1 MSKKKDYLMES
12 DKNIFLTGKAGTG
25 KTYQINRFVEKM
37 QAEGKVVLV
46 SAPTGTAAV
55 NAGGETAHSLF
66 GIPIPCYGVSIS
78 KVPPA
83 KIKTLAMADVV
94 IIDEVSMMRNDAFS
108 FAMRVLK
115 KAEKLKGSK
124 IRVILTGDFSQLP
137 PVVQKKDISYLKKFG
152 YDLSGYAFTTKEWAA
167 LHLKT
172 VELTKIWRQEDG
184 SELAEQLGKVRDNDP
199 TAINY
204 FKQFV
209 KEDYQAS
216 DDEIQICGT
225 NAEADEINR
234 NYLNSIPGPVMAYQ
248 AEKKGRNAAGICE
261 DIVLLKQN
269 ARVMFL
275 VNDVKKNQYQ
285 NGSMGTIMNLNEKC
299 VEVLLDTGRLIPV
312 FPYEY
317 KSYSYRIVGG
327 NLTKNEIGSVKQMPL
342 KVAKAI
348 TIHKSQG
355 KTFDKV
361 VITPN
366 IFAAGQLYVALSRV
380 KSPEGLVLTS
390 EVKLEHLKD
399 NPIVEEFYANG
410 FTYEVKEKTVG
421 KSKGTG
427 TKKTPAK
434 KTAGRKTSS
443 RTTKKAKTSG
453 SSASKKRKTTGTKAN
468 TSTGRTKMTASKK
481 KKETKKMSEKKTVTK
496 KTTTAKAAP
505 AKKTAAKPAAT
516 KATAA
521 KKTAAKAPAKTTKA
535 TAAKTTAKKTAAV
548 AKPAAKKP
556 AAKTVAKAAPAK
568 KPAAKKAESAVMATV
583 KKSAEKAV
591 KAIVAEG
598 KKTPAKKASSKK

>member
-1 MSKKKDYLMES
+1 MAKKKDYLMDS

-25 KTYQINRFVEKM
+25 KTYQIQKFVEKM
-37 QAEGKVVLV
+37 KEEGKVVLV

-78 KVPPA
+78 KVQPQ
-83 KIKTLAMADVV
+83 KIKTLAMADVI

-115 KAEKLKGSK
+115 KAEKLKGKK

-137 PVVQKKDISYLKKFG
+137 PVVQKKDVSYLKKFG
-152 YDLSGYAFTTKEWAA
+152 YDLSGYAFTTKEWAS

-184 SELAEQLGKVRDNDP
+184 SKLAEMLGKVRDNDP
-199 TAINY
+199 TAIDY

-209 KEDYQAS
+209 KEGYKAS
-216 DDEIQICGT
+216 DDEIQVCGT

-234 NYLNSIPGPVMAYQ
+234 NYLNAIPGPVVAYQ

-261 DIVLLKQN
+261 DIVLLKKG

-275 VNDVKKNQYQ
+275 VNDVKKNIYQ
-285 NGSMGTIMNLNEKC
+285 NGSMGMITDLNEKC
-299 VEVLLDTGRLIPV
+299 VTVALDNGKVIPV
-312 FPYEY
+312 FTHEY
-317 KSYSYRIVGG
+317 KSYSYKISGG
-327 NLTKNEIGSVKQMPL
+327 ELTKNEIGSIKQIPL

-366 IFAAGQLYVALSRV
+366 IFASGQLYVALSRV

-390 EVKLEHLKD
+390 EVKLEHFKD
-399 NPIVEEFYANG
+399 NPIVNEFYANN
-410 FTYEVKEKTVG
+410 FTYEIKAASK
-421 KSKGTG
+421 KSKSDKT
-427 TKKTPAK
+427 TKKTGNK
-434 KTAGRKTSS
+434 
-443 RTTKKAKTSG
+443 TKKAATKT
-453 SSASKKRKTTGTKAN
+453 KKRSSRG
-468 TSTGRTKMTASKK
+468 STKK
-481 KKETKKMSEKKTVTK
+481 KKETKKMSEKKTATKSTAK
-496 KTTTAKAAP
+496 KTTVK
-505 AKKTAAKPAAT
+505 
-516 KATAA
+516 
-521 KKTAAKAPAKTTKA
+521 AAKAPAKKAAATKTGTKTTTKK
-535 TAAKTTAKKTAAV
+535 TAVKSTASKSTTKTTAKKTAV
-548 AKPAAKKP
+548 KS
-556 AAKTVAKAAPAK
+556 TAPAK
-568 KPAAKKAESAVMATV
+568 KSTTKAAATKATTKAAKPAVKTGKTKVAV
-583 KKSAEKAV
+583 KKDKAV
-591 KAIVAEG
+591 KAIVTEG
-598 KKTPAKKASSKK
+598 KK

>member
-1 MSKKKDYLMES
+1 MIEKSKNKTERKKMANKKDYLMDS

-25 KTYQINRFVEKM
+25 KTYQIQQFVEKM
-37 QAEGKVVLV
+37 KKEGKVVLV

-83 KIKTLAMADVV
+83 KIKTLAMADVI

-137 PVVQKKDISYLKKFG
+137 PVVQKKDVSYLKKFG
-152 YDLSGYAFTTKEWAA
+152 YDLSGYAFTTKEWAS

-184 SELAEQLGKVRDNDP
+184 SELANMLGKIRDNDSS
-199 TAINY
+199 AISY
-204 FKQFV
+204 FEQFV
-209 KEDYQAS
+209 KEGYTAS

-234 NYLNSIPGPVMAYQ
+234 NYLNAISGPVVAYQ
-248 AEKKGRNAAGICE
+248 AEKKGRNASGICE
-261 DIVLLKQN
+261 DIVLLKKG

-275 VNDVKKNQYQ
+275 VNDVKKNVYQ
-285 NGSMGTIMNLNEKC
+285 NGSMGTITNLSEKC
-299 VEVLLDTGRLIPV
+299 VEVLLDNGKVIPV

-317 KSYSYRIVGG
+317 KSYNYKISGG
-327 NLTKNEIGSVKQMPL
+327 ELKKTEIGSIKQIPL

-380 KSPEGLVLTS
+380 KSPKGLILTS
-390 EVKLEHLKD
+390 PVKLEHFKE
-399 NPIVEEFYANG
+399 NTIVEQFYKDG
-410 FTYEVKEKTVG
+410 YVYDIK
-421 KSKGTG
+421 
-427 TKKTPAK
+427 PAK
-434 KTAGRKTSS
+434 KAVKKTV
-443 RTTKKAKTSG
+443 
-453 SSASKKRKTTGTKAN
+453 
-468 TSTGRTKMTASKK
+468 
-481 KKETKKMSEKKTVTK
+481 KETKKPIKKSTK
-496 KTTTAKAAP
+496 KPVKKVTAR
-505 AKKTAAKPAAT
+505 
-516 KATAA
+516 
-521 KKTAAKAPAKTTKA
+521 
-535 TAAKTTAKKTAAV
+535 TAKKTTKS
-548 AKPAAKKP
+548 AKTAKKP
-556 AAKTVAKAAPAK
+556 
-568 KPAAKKAESAVMATV
+568 V
-583 KKSAEKAV
+583 KKMV
-591 KAIVAEG
+591 RG
-598 KKTPAKKASSKK
+598 KG

>member
-1 MSKKKDYLMES
+1 MAKKKDYLLDS
-12 DKNIFLTGKAGTG
+12 DRNIFLTGKAGTG
-25 KTYQINRFVEKM
+25 KTYQITRFVEKM
-37 QAEGKVVLV
+37 QEEGKIVLV

-83 KIKTLAMADVV
+83 KVKTLAMADAV

-137 PVVQKKDISYLKKFG
+137 PVVQKKDLSYLKKFG
-152 YDLSGYAFTTKEWAA
+152 YDPSGYAFTTKEWAA

-184 SELAEQLGKVRDNDP
+184 SELAEQLGRVRDNDP
-199 TAINY
+199 KALFY
-204 FKQFV
+204 FNEFV
-209 KEDYQAS
+209 KEGYIAS
-216 DDEIQICGT
+216 EDEIQICGT

-234 NYLNSIPGPVMAYQ
+234 NYLNAISGPVVAYQ

-261 DIVLLKQN
+261 DIVLLKKG

-285 NGSMGTIMNLNEKC
+285 NGSMGTITDLNEKC
-299 VEVLLDTGRLIPV
+299 VTVALDNGLILPV

-317 KSYSYRIVGG
+317 KSYSYKIVGG
-327 NLTKNEIGSVKQMPL
+327 NLTKNEIGSIKQIPL

-355 KTFDKV
+355 KTFEKV

-366 IFAAGQLYVALSRV
+366 IFASGQLYVALSRV

-390 EVKLEHLKD
+390 EVKPEHFKD

-410 FTYEVKEKTVG
+410 FTYEIKPAK
-421 KSKGTG
+421 KSTA
-427 TKKTPAK
+427 KTPAK
-434 KTAGRKTSS
+434 QKSTGKKNKSVIGRKKTAVKGNKTKTKSRRQEIMAETKKTAGKTA
-443 RTTKKAKTSG
+443 TTKK
-453 SSASKKRKTTGTKAN
+453 
-468 TSTGRTKMTASKK
+468 
-481 KKETKKMSEKKTVTK
+481 V
-496 KTTTAKAAP
+496 
-505 AKKTAAKPAAT
+505 AAK
-516 KATAA
+516 
-521 KKTAAKAPAKTTKA
+521 
-535 TAAKTTAKKTAAV
+535 AAKTTAKSTAKSTTKTTT
-548 AKPAAKKP
+548 KK
-556 AAKTVAKAAPAK
+556 TTAKAS
-568 KPAAKKAESAVMATV
+568 AKKAAT
-583 KKSAEKAV
+583 KKS
-591 KAIVAEG
+591 
-598 KKTPAKKASSKK
+598 

>member
-1 MSKKKDYLMES
+1 MAKKKDYLMDS

-25 KTYQINRFVEKM
+25 KTYQITQFVEKM

-94 IIDEVSMMRNDAFS
+94 IIDEVSMMRNDSFS

-115 KAEKLKGSK
+115 KAEKLKGKK

-152 YDLSGYAFTTKEWAA
+152 YDLSGYAFTTKEWAS

-184 SELAEQLGKVRDNDP
+184 SELAEQLGKVRENDP
-199 TAINY
+199 SAMYY

-209 KEDYQAS
+209 KEGYQAS

-234 NYLNSIPGPVMAYQ
+234 NYLNSIPGPVVAYQ
-248 AEKKGRNAAGICE
+248 SEKKGRNAAGICE

-299 VEVLLDTGRLIPV
+299 VEVLLDNGKLIPV
-312 FPYEY
+312 FPHEY
-317 KSYSYRIVGG
+317 KSYSYKIVGG

-380 KSPEGLVLTS
+380 KSPEGLILTS
-390 EVKLEHLKD
+390 EVKLEHFKD
-399 NPIVEEFYANG
+399 NPMVEAFYANG
-410 FTYEVKEKTVG
+410 FTYEVK
-421 KSKGTG
+421 
-427 TKKTPAK
+427 TKASLSRSAATKK
-434 KTAGRKTSS
+434 KTA
-443 RTTKKAKTSG
+443 TTK
-453 SSASKKRKTTGTKAN
+453 
-468 TSTGRTKMTASKK
+468 
-481 KKETKKMSEKKTVTK
+481 K
-496 KTTTAKAAP
+496 KTTTAK
-505 AKKTAAKPAAT
+505 KKTGAV
-516 KATAA
+516 
-521 KKTAAKAPAKTTKA
+521 KKTTTRKKTTASKTKKA
-535 TAAKTTAKKTAAV
+535 AGTKKTTVKKPVKRTATKTTAKKTT
-548 AKPAAKKP
+548 KTAAKK
-556 AAKTVAKAAPAK
+556 TTAK
-568 KPAAKKAESAVMATV
+568 KPV
-583 KKSAEKAV
+583 KKTTTR
-591 KAIVAEG
+591 
-598 KKTPAKKASSKK
+598 KTTTKRK

>member
-1 MSKKKDYLMES
+1 MSKKKDYLMDS

-25 KTYQINRFVEKM
+25 KTYQITKFVEKM
-37 QAEGKVVLV
+37 QEEGKVVLV

-83 KIKTLAMADVV
+83 KIKTLAMADVL

-115 KAEKLKGSK
+115 KAEKIKGKK

-137 PVVQKKDISYLKKFG
+137 PVVQKKDVSYLKKFG

-172 VELTKIWRQEDG
+172 IELTKIWRQEDG
-184 SELAEQLGKVRDNDP
+184 SELAVQLGKVRDNDP
-199 TAINY
+199 AVVNY

-209 KEDYQAS
+209 KEDYKAS
-216 DDEIQICGT
+216 EDEIQICGT

-299 VEVLLDTGRLIPV
+299 VEVLLDNGKLIPV

-317 KSYSYRIVGG
+317 KSYSYKIVGG

-399 NPIVEEFYANG
+399 NPIVEEFYAND
-410 FTYEVKEKTVG
+410 FTYEIK
-421 KSKGTG
+421 
-427 TKKTPAK
+427 PAK
-434 KTAGRKTSS
+434 KTTSSASKSSRGAKKTTRKTKS
-443 RTTKKAKTSG
+443 TKAKTSKRSSRG
-453 SSASKKRKTTGTKAN
+453 SSKS
-468 TSTGRTKMTASKK
+468 
-481 KKETKKMSEKKTVTK
+481 KKETKKMSEKKVTASK
-496 KTTTAKAAP
+496 KTATTAKAAKAPAKKAASKTTAKAATKKAETKTTAKAAPKTAASKKSASTKAASAAP
-505 AKKTAAKPAAT
+505 AKKTAT
-516 KATAA
+516 KATAT
-521 KKTAAKAPAKTTKA
+521 KSTKAPAK
-535 TAAKTTAKKTAAV
+535 
-548 AKPAAKKP
+548 
-556 AAKTVAKAAPAK
+556 
-568 KPAAKKAESAVMATV
+568 
-583 KKSAEKAV
+583 KAV
-591 KAIVAEG
+591 
-598 KKTPAKKASSKK
+598 SKK